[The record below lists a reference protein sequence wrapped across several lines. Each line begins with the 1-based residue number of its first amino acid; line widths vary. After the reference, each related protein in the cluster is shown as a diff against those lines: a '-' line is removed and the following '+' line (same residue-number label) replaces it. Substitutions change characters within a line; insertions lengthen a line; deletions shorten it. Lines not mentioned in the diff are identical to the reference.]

1 MSNSQRHKRG
11 GAGKW
16 VLTGIA
22 CLIVAVFIVGLCLQV
37 FAQSENLKPSNWFK
51 KDEETEQLP
60 EDDEGK
66 ENVGDSAFVQ
76 GTEERGIRLTST
88 SVEREVS
95 SGYQSS
101 FHLEAT
107 VLPENADNKNV
118 KWSLAW
124 KNPEISWAQGKDVY
138 EYMSVSSSDSEGEF
152 AWNTYGAFHSVD
164 VTPIKAYGEEIVVTV
179 TSEDNEE
186 AFASKTFGYIKRVSN
201 VAIQIDNVDSTIVIG
216 GDTTPP
222 LTGHVGYTMTDGTL
236 EPTVSINAVNF
247 YLKPINLSD
256 SNAVELNQKLGTGK
270 PSLTA
275 DKFQVRFSNSYLV
288 RTGLLTN
295 ITNNINT
302 YITTLRNYVNMQTD
316 VQCLVFTANVT
327 VRSDKTENIYE
338 TTRTGEKAYQ
348 IDISS
353 LSINVNSVAVNDS
366 DTLFHF

>member
-1 MSNSQRHKRG
+1 MSNNNLRKHKQG
-11 GAGKW
+11 NAVKW
-16 VLTGIA
+16 ILTGIA

-107 VLPENADNKNV
+107 VLPEDADNKNI
-118 KWSLAW
+118 KWTLTW
-124 KNPEISWAQGKDVY
+124 KNPESSWANGKDVY
-138 EYMSVSSSDSEGEF
+138 EYMSVSSSESEGEF

-186 AFASKTFGYIKRVSN
+186 AFASKTFGYIKRVKKAN
-201 VAIQIDNVDSTIVIG
+201 VALIRPGEQGMATDTLTF
-216 GDTTPP
+216 GDGKTYVFQCMPEF
-222 LTGHVGYTMTDGTL
+222 TDGTAT
-236 EPTVSINAVNF
+236 PTVTFGNYTSFLEGSFVMGTTLAT
-247 YLKPINLSD
+247 
-256 SNAVELNQKLGTGK
+256 KLGG
-270 PSLTA
+270 SRSWQSIVSSA
-275 DKFQVRFSNSYLV
+275 DVWKDYWKA
-288 RTGLLTN
+288 G
-295 ITNNINT
+295 
-302 YITTLRNYVNMQTD
+302 TTLADLKEYVAKSEQSGLTD
-316 VQCLVFTANVT
+316 CLRVRVTATITGSSKLPNIYEKTKYFTASFKIDIAPLIVNVNNVT
-327 VRSDKTENIYE
+327 V
-338 TTRTGEKAYQ
+338 
-348 IDISS
+348 
-353 LSINVNSVAVNDS
+353 NDPDS
-366 DTLFHF
+366 TFHF

>member
-107 VLPENADNKNV
+107 VLPEDADNKNI
-118 KWSLAW
+118 KWTLAW
-124 KNPEISWAQGKDVY
+124 KNPESSWANGKDVY
-138 EYMSVSSSDSEGEF
+138 EYMSATLYGSGGTLE
-152 AWNTYGAFHSVD
+152 WNTFGTNYD
-164 VTPIKAYGEEIVVTV
+164 VNITPKQAYSEPIVLTAM
-179 TSEDNEE
+179 SENNSN
-186 AFASKTFGYIKRVSN
+186 AYASKTFGYVKRVDS
-201 VAIQIDNVDSTIVIG
+201 VQIQIASI
-216 GDTTPP
+216 DTTVFLGKYGV
-222 LTGHVGYTMTDGTL
+222 LTGTVEYTMSNRTV
-236 EPTVSINAVNF
+236 EPTLTLNSVKC
-247 YLKPINLSD
+247 YLKPINSSS
-256 SNAVELNQKLGTGK
+256 SNAVAINNKLIVGS
-270 PSLTA
+270 PSLTNREFKINFGTTYLTRA
-275 DKFQVRFSNSYLV
+275 LISDGAGKARFRVRRERHLVYGEDRAEPESRFCFQCRRHELPLCGRRGF
-288 RTGLLTN
+288 
-295 ITNNINT
+295 
-302 YITTLRNYVNMQTD
+302 D
-316 VQCLVFTANVT
+316 ACF
-327 VRSDKTENIYE
+327 
-338 TTRTGEKAYQ
+338 
-348 IDISS
+348 
-353 LSINVNSVAVNDS
+353 
-366 DTLFHF
+366 